1 MVDDNDWTGDEVR
14 VEATHGKIWVKYVEE
29 NTCANDTSKG
39 GLLGR
44 LFGW

>member
-14 VEATHGKIWVKYVEE
+14 VDAKHGKIRVKYVDE
-29 NTCANDTSKG
+29 NTGGDDATKG
-39 GLLGR
+39 FLSR